1 MAWLVEQHVPAK
13 RYLIATDPEYR
24 AQLTDVS
31 KQTLQAQGGPMNAE
45 EIAGFRS
52 NPDWEL
58 AVALRRIDDRA
69 KVVGLEV
76 PAVEIY
82 EDVLL
87 EVVTTVRRGPQ

>member
-1 MAWLVEQHVPAK
+1 VAWLVEQHVPAK